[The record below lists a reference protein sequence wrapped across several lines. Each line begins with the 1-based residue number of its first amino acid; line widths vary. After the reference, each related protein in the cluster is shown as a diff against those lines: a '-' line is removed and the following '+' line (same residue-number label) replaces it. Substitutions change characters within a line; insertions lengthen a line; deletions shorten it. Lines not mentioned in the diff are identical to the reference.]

1 MRKNNHF
8 VIFFKKFNVSTNS
21 LLQKYLN
28 KLNITNLSNIGRS
41 NKLYLTFFALIVLF
55 LSYLSIPHIY
65 DKEEIRKELESQ
77 LLDKFKLNFIFS
89 KNFNYNS
96 FPRPHFIFE
105 GSSIVENQVK
115 VSDIKKLR
123 IYVSLDNLFSLKN
136 IAINDVILEN
146 TNFNL
151 DKQNSNFFIKLLN
164 NSFSESSF
172 NIKNSIVFYRND
184 ESEVLF
190 INKII
195 KMRYYYNPKESK
207 NIVNSENEIF
217 NIPYSFES
225 YNDKIKKK
233 IFTKINLNYLKL
245 QIENELDYTNHKKK
259 GLMQIIHDK
268 NKSKASYNL
277 NKNYFNFNLLE
288 KSKDPKFAYNGNIN
302 FNPFYSSL
310 KGNTDKI
317 NLLNFFKTNSLFVQL
332 FKTEILNNENLS
344 IDLNIEA
351 KKIAQFQNFINIILN
366 FKIQE
371 GLIDIDNTKLNW
383 KNYIDFTISDS
394 LFYVNKNELILDG
407 KLILDIKNYNE
418 IYKFLQTSKNLRPE
432 LKKLEFNFNY
442 NFDQQIIDFQKI
454 KINNKIS
461 KKVNDMLKKIILKD
475 DKFQNKIYFRNL
487 IKEALAA
494 YAG

>member
-1 MRKNNHF
+1 
-8 VIFFKKFNVSTNS
+8 
-21 LLQKYLN
+21 
-28 KLNITNLSNIGRS
+28 
-41 NKLYLTFFALIVLF
+41 
-55 LSYLSIPHIY
+55 
-65 DKEEIRKELESQ
+65 
-77 LLDKFKLNFIFS
+77 
-89 KNFNYNS
+89 
-96 FPRPHFIFE
+96 
-105 GSSIVENQVK
+105 
-115 VSDIKKLR
+115 
-123 IYVSLDNLFSLKN
+123 
-136 IAINDVILEN
+136 
-146 TNFNL
+146 
-151 DKQNSNFFIKLLN
+151 
-164 NSFSESSF
+164 
-172 NIKNSIVFYRND
+172 
-184 ESEVLF
+184 
-190 INKII
+190 
-195 KMRYYYNPKESK
+195 
-207 NIVNSENEIF
+207 
-217 NIPYSFES
+217 
-225 YNDKIKKK
+225 
-233 IFTKINLNYLKL
+233 
-245 QIENELDYTNHKKK
+245 
-259 GLMQIIHDK
+259 MQIIHDK

-310 KGNTDKI
+310 KGNTDEI

>member
-233 IFTKINLNYLKL
+233 YL
-245 QIENELDYTNHKKK
+245 
-259 GLMQIIHDK
+259 
-268 NKSKASYNL
+268 
-277 NKNYFNFNLLE
+277 
-288 KSKDPKFAYNGNIN
+288 PK
-302 FNPFYSSL
+302 
-310 KGNTDKI
+310 
-317 NLLNFFKTNSLFVQL
+317 
-332 FKTEILNNENLS
+332 
-344 IDLNIEA
+344 
-351 KKIAQFQNFINIILN
+351 
-366 FKIQE
+366 
-371 GLIDIDNTKLNW
+371 
-383 KNYIDFTISDS
+383 
-394 LFYVNKNELILDG
+394 
-407 KLILDIKNYNE
+407 
-418 IYKFLQTSKNLRPE
+418 
-432 LKKLEFNFNY
+432 
-442 NFDQQIIDFQKI
+442 
-454 KINNKIS
+454 
-461 KKVNDMLKKIILKD
+461 
-475 DKFQNKIYFRNL
+475 
-487 IKEALAA
+487 
-494 YAG
+494 